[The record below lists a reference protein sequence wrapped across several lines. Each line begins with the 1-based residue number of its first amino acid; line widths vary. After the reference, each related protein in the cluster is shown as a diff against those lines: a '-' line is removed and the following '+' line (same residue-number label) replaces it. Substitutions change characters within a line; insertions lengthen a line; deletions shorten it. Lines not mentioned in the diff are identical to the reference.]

1 MTNSAKIKLYDAKSF
16 TSKFMPSDKLK
27 DIIKVEEHKFFIT
40 RVEEMYQLV
49 RHNVPASRSTSHFVL
64 YLTEGEAEMKIGSE
78 VYKINKDE
86 MLFVQAGQV
95 FSFQT
100 GDVNKGY
107 ICGLHNDMLIGT
119 FGKTDPLKEFEFL
132 RVWGNP
138 VVRFDRSTS
147 ELVLHILKRLLLEY
161 VQNGLK
167 NQDIFQS
174 YLLAMFCEV
183 KNVYQPLKSAGKASS
198 ISITNKFKELVF
210 SNIKDK
216 HLVSDYAF
224 LLNISPNHL
233 NKTVKAVT
241 SKSPT
246 KWIDEAIIAEAKVL
260 LCQSDLPISE
270 IAQEVGFEDQSYFTR
285 LFKKYEN
292 VTPSDFRKMI
302 EKS

>member
-1 MTNSAKIKLYDAKSF
+1 MSGLGKIKLYDAKSF
-16 TSKFMPSDKLK
+16 TKKFMPSDKLK
-27 DIIKVEEHKFFIT
+27 DIVRVEEHKFFIT
-40 RVEEMYQLV
+40 RIEEMYQLV
-49 RHNVPASRSTSHFVL
+49 THHVPASRSTIHSVL

-78 VYKINKDE
+78 VYKIKKDE
-86 MLFVQAGQV
+86 MLFVPAGQV

-107 ICGLHNDMLIGT
+107 ICGLHNDMLIGK

-138 VVRFDRSTS
+138 MVSFDAGTS
-147 ELVLHILKRLLLEY
+147 EFIHHILKRLLLEY
-161 VQNGLK
+161 VQNGLS

-183 KNVYQPLKSAGKASS
+183 KNAYQPLASTGKASS
-198 ISITNKFKELVF
+198 VSIANKFKELVF
-210 SNIKDK
+210 SNIKNK

-260 LCQSDLPISE
+260 LCQSDLPIGE
-270 IAQEVGFEDQSYFTR
+270 VAQEVGFEDQSYFTR
-285 LFKKYEN
+285 LFKKYEG

-302 EKS
+302 EIS

>member
-1 MTNSAKIKLYDAKSF
+1 MSDPAKIKLYDTKSF
-16 TSKFMPSDKLK
+16 TRKFMPSDELK
-27 DIIKVEEHKFFIT
+27 NIVRVEEHKFFIT
-40 RVEEMYQLV
+40 KIEEMYQLV
-49 RHNVPASRSTSHFVL
+49 KHNVPASRSTVHFVL
-64 YLTEGEAEMKIGSE
+64 YLAEGEAEMKIGSE
-78 VYKINKDE
+78 TYKIKKDE
-86 MLFVQAGQV
+86 MLFVPAGQV
-95 FSFQT
+95 FSFRT

-138 VVRFDRSTS
+138 VVSLDARTS
-147 ELVLHILKRLLLEY
+147 GFIHHILKRLLPEY

-183 KNVYQPLKSAGKASS
+183 KNVYQPLVSNGKASS
-198 ISITNKFKELVF
+198 VSIANKFKELVF

-246 KWIDEAIIAEAKVL
+246 KWIDEAIVAEAKVL
-260 LCQSDLPISE
+260 LCQSDFAISE
-270 IAQEVGFEDQSYFTR
+270 VALEVGFEDQSYFTR
-285 LFKKYEN
+285 LFKKYEGI
-292 VTPSDFRKMI
+292 TPSEFRKMI
-302 EKS
+302 EIS